1 MRADDTTPTWSET
14 VGVLITNDIATEYF
28 YNIFG
33 VVVALAEPKL
43 ITPPWLWNFA
53 VRG

>member
-14 VGVLITNDIATEYF
+14 VGILITNDIVTEHS

-33 VVVALAEPKL
+33 VVVALVEPKL
-43 ITPPWLWNFA
+43 IIPRWL
-53 VRG
+53 